1 MAAFQ
6 VCIVLLLLLV
16 EASGT
21 VKNYYDI
28 LKVEKTATESQI
40 KKAFRRLA
48 LRFHPD
54 KNRSAD
60 AEKVFREM
68 AEAYS
73 VLSDKEKRRQYDSM
87 GHGAFLENADTDQ
100 EQDTGFHFSFPD
112 FFHDLHGS
120 PFMEDFHFH
129 WSFPLEEEE
138 EEDDLYEH
146 FSFSEPN
153 VIFFSEDENEEDLY
167 Y

>member
-6 VCIVLLLLLV
+6 VYIVLLLLLV
-16 EASGT
+16 EASGM

-68 AEAYS
+68 TEA
-73 VLSDKEKRRQYDSM
+73 SDHKTEAQSQICASLQVQLVK
-87 GHGAFLENADTDQ
+87 HAF
-100 EQDTGFHFSFPD
+100 
-112 FFHDLHGS
+112 
-120 PFMEDFHFH
+120 
-129 WSFPLEEEE
+129 
-138 EEDDLYEH
+138 
-146 FSFSEPN
+146 
-153 VIFFSEDENEEDLY
+153 
-167 Y
+167 

>member
-1 MAAFQ
+1 
-6 VCIVLLLLLV
+6 
-16 EASGT
+16 
-21 VKNYYDI
+21 
-28 LKVEKTATESQI
+28 
-40 KKAFRRLA
+40 
-48 LRFHPD
+48 
-54 KNRSAD
+54 
-60 AEKVFREM
+60 
-68 AEAYS
+68 
-73 VLSDKEKRRQYDSM
+73 M

>member
-1 MAAFQ
+1 MVVTKNKF
-6 VCIVLLLLLV
+6 VLLD
-16 EASGT
+16 SQ
-21 VKNYYDI
+21 
-28 LKVEKTATESQI
+28 SQI

-129 WSFPLEEEE
+129 WTFGQSQK
-138 EEDDLYEH
+138 
-146 FSFSEPN
+146 FSSILCHIPFVGNDGSQTFSLSLHKVFTN
-153 VIFFSEDENEEDLY
+153 S
-167 Y
+167 